1 MTMDAPLQ
9 PTRVAWDAAFETGHA
24 ELDAQH
30 RALLALCNTLADR
43 CTADGDA
50 AFDEALA
57 QLQAQASAHFAA
69 ELAWRQAVGDP
80 DLDDHRA
87 DCDEFGFLVQEI
99 ATPAHFDRVE
109 LQRFLALWWFGHVAE
124 TAPPQRAL
132 QADGG
137 AAPAA

>member
-1 MTMDAPLQ
+1 MDAQLQ
-9 PTRVAWDAAFETGHA
+9 PLRVDWDAAYETGHA

-30 RALLALCNTLADR
+30 RALLALCNALADR
-43 CTADGDA
+43 CGPDA
-50 AFDEALA
+50 APRFDDTLR
-57 QLQAQASAHFAA
+57 QLRTQAEAHFAA

-87 DCDEFGFLVQEI
+87 DGDEFGFLVQEI

-109 LQRFLALWWFGHVAE
+109 LQRFLALWWLGHVAE

-132 QADGG
+132 QGAGG

>member
-1 MTMDAPLQ
+1 MDTPLQ
-9 PTRVAWDAAFETGHA
+9 PMRVAWAPAYETGHA

-30 RALLALCNTLADR
+30 RALLALCNTLADL
-43 CTADGDA
+43 CTPDGDNG
-50 AFDEALA
+50 FDEALSN
-57 QLQAQASAHFAA
+57 LREQAAAHFAA
-69 ELAWRQAVGDP
+69 ELAWRQAAGDP

-87 DCDEFGFLVQEI
+87 DCNEFGFLVDEI

-124 TAPPQRAL
+124 TTPPQRAL
-132 QADGG
+132 QAADG